1 MYDMIIIGGGA
12 AGLTAGIYGGRSGL
26 KTLIIEKMFA
36 GGQAATTYEVDNYP
50 GFDETVTGPDL
61 AMKMEAQAKKFGAEI
76 ITEDVIDINVDSKIK
91 IVKTSRNTYLSKTLI
106 LALGANPRELG
117 LDKERKFRGAGV
129 SYCATCDGAFYRDR
143 VAAVVGGG
151 DTAVEDALFLSRF
164 SPKVYLIHRRDQL
177 RAAKVLRDVAFANDK
192 IEFVW
197 DSVVEAIEGEENVEG
212 IKIKNVKTGVSKE
225 LKVDGMFVAVGV
237 VPNSDLIKGKIETT
251 DRGYIVTDANMLTNK
266 PGVYAAGDVR
276 DKILRQVITAAADGA
291 IAAFAAERYITETDF
306 NI

>member
-12 AGLTAGIYGGRSGL
+12 AGLTAGIYGGRAGL

>member
-306 NI
+306 DM

>member
-306 NI
+306 NM

>member
-12 AGLTAGIYGGRSGL
+12 AGRTAGIHGGRSGL
-26 KTLIIEKMFA
+26 KTVIIEKMFA

-212 IKIKNVKTGVSKE
+212 IKIKNVKTGVSKA

-306 NI
+306 NM

>member
-12 AGLTAGIYGGRSGL
+12 AGLTAGIYGGRAGL

-212 IKIKNVKTGVSKE
+212 IKIKNVKTGVSKA

-306 NI
+306 DM